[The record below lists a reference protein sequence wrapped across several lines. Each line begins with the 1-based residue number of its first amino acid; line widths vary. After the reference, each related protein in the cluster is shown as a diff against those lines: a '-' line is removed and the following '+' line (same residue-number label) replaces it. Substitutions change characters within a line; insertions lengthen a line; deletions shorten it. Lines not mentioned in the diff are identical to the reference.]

1 MIMDKI
7 DYFIDNFEFFYLAR
21 FLGGNKVSTWEV
33 NQQVANGKLKE
44 IDEYWAFPG
53 DFTPF
58 TIIKES
64 EIPAWMVSQEGMRAV
79 LLKIAKLSK
88 HTKA

>member
-1 MIMDKI
+1 MNKI

-21 FLGGNKVSTWEV
+21 FLGGDKVSACEV
-33 NQQVANGKLKE
+33 NLQVANGKLKE
-44 IDEYWAFPG
+44 IDDYWSFPG

-64 EIPAWMVSQEGMRAV
+64 EVPAWFASEEGMKAI
-79 LLKIAKLSK
+79 LLKIVKLSK